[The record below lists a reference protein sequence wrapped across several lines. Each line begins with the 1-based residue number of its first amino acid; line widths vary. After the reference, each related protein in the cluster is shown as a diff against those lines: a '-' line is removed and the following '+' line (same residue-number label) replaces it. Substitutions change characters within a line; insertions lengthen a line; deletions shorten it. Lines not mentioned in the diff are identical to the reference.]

1 LRKTFPVAATYILDK
16 ASIDFKLRRLALE
29 IAERNIDTDQLVLAG
44 IAPNGVVMAEKLKV
58 LLKVWYP
65 GQIDEIR
72 IELDKKNPGEITLT
86 PILDLAGK
94 VVIVVDDVAN
104 SGKTL
109 TYALRPFLYTF
120 PKQIQTLVLVDRTH
134 KAFPVQPDYVG
145 FSLATTLNDY
155 INVEVEDG
163 ELVAACVD

>member
-1 LRKTFPVAATYILDK
+1 LRKTFALAATYILDK

-29 IAERNIDTDQLVLAG
+29 IAERNINSEQIVLAG
-44 IAPNGVVMAEKLKV
+44 IEPNGVVMAGKLKE
-58 LLKVWYP
+58 LLKEWYA
-65 GQIDEIR
+65 GKIDEIS
-72 IELDKKNPGEITLT
+72 IELDKKNPGEIKLT
-86 PILDLAGK
+86 PETDLTGK
-94 VVIVVDDVAN
+94 VVIIVDDVAN

-109 TYALRPFLYTF
+109 TYAIRPFLYTF

-145 FSLATTLNDY
+145 FRLATTLNDY